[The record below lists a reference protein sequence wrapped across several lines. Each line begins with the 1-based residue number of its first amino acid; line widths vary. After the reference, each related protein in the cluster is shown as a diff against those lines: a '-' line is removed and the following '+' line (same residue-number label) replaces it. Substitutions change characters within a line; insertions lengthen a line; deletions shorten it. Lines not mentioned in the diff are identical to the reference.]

1 MPDNNQAAPI
11 ELAAGFNPFSD
22 DAPQVQPQVQVEEAP
37 TATQSV
43 DTTVQTNEP
52 QVQQVQEE
60 QNVTAQPD
68 VTPSF
73 DPSQFLKEKFG
84 FESVEQ
90 AEQEL
95 KRAKDFKEPEFNF
108 ENDISKTLFQAIK
121 EGKTDEVYDILN
133 QQKRLEKLTTA
144 DVDTNIAVDIIK
156 TNLANKY
163 KELNSDE
170 IDLLFYEQYYTPQ
183 KPEQGYDETDED
195 YSQKLKTWQSQ
206 VDYAE
211 KKMIID
217 AKVYR
222 TDLAKLKADIKLP
235 DISRE
240 AEKEAQF
247 QEESEMMQRARSTYE
262 KTLDSQFQSFNGF
275 NVSVKDAE
283 VEIPITFNVGD
294 EEKLAIKNDL
304 TDFDS
309 DSYFGDRWFNEDGT
323 PKVQQIMADKYLLEN
338 REKIFSKIA
347 NEAASQRLLA
357 HLKKTGN
364 ININQQTPQGVPQQ
378 SFNSQLDELAKAVW
392 S

>member
-1 MPDNNQAAPI
+1 MPENNPAAPI
-11 ELAAGFNPFSD
+11 ELAEGYNPFAD
-22 DAPQVQPQVQVEEAP
+22 DAQPAQQIQPVEVAP
-37 TATQSV
+37 TNTEAQVPVETQGE
-43 DTTVQTNEP
+43 TVSEP
-52 QVQQVQEE
+52 AV
-60 QNVTAQPD
+60 A
-68 VTPSF
+68 PSF
-73 DPSQFLKEKFG
+73 DPNQFVRERFG
-84 FESVEQ
+84 FESVEE
-90 AEQEL
+90 AEEQF
-95 KRAKDFKEPEFNF
+95 KRVKDFKEPEFNF
-108 ENDISKTLFQAIK
+108 ENDISKTLFDAIK

-144 DVDTNIAVDIIK
+144 DVDANLAVDIIK

-163 KELNSDE
+163 KELNSEE
-170 IDLLFYEQYYTPQ
+170 IDLLFYEQYYAPI
-183 KPEQGYDETDED
+183 KPEQGYDESDED

-240 AEKEAQF
+240 AERQVEY
-247 QEESEMMQRARSTYE
+247 QEDFEMQQKARSIYE
-262 KTLDSQFQSFNGF
+262 TTLDSQFQTFNGF

-283 VEIPITFNVGD
+283 VEIPISFNVGD
-294 EEKLAIKNDL
+294 DEKLAIKNDL
-304 TDFDS
+304 SDFDS
-309 DSYFGDRWFNEDGT
+309 DSYFGGRWFNDDGT

-364 ININQQTPQGVPQQ
+364 ININQPTPQGIPTP
-378 SFNSQLDELAKAVW
+378 SPDAERDRLAAWAFSV
-392 S
+392 

>member
-156 TNLANKY
+156 TNIANKY

-170 IDLLFYEQYYTPQ
+170 VDLLFYEQYYTPQ

-222 TDLAKLKADIKLP
+222 PDLAKLKADIKLP
-235 DISRE
+235 DI
-240 AEKEAQF
+240 
-247 QEESEMMQRARSTYE
+247 
-262 KTLDSQFQSFNGF
+262 
-275 NVSVKDAE
+275 
-283 VEIPITFNVGD
+283 
-294 EEKLAIKNDL
+294 
-304 TDFDS
+304 
-309 DSYFGDRWFNEDGT
+309 
-323 PKVQQIMADKYLLEN
+323 IMKP
-338 REKIFSKIA
+338 R
-347 NEAASQRLLA
+347 
-357 HLKKTGN
+357 KKHN
-364 ININQQTPQGVPQQ
+364 FRRN
-378 SFNSQLDELAKAVW
+378 LR
-392 S
+392 

>member
-1 MPDNNQAAPI
+1 MPENNPAAPI
-11 ELAAGFNPFSD
+11 QLADGYNPFSD
-22 DAPQVQPQVQVEEAP
+22 DAQPVQQTQSVEVAP
-37 TATQSV
+37 TEQQPV
-43 DTTVQTNEP
+43 DTTVQTNDAPVQVTETSVTEP
-52 QVQQVQEE
+52 QQ
-60 QNVTAQPD
+60 AQ
-68 VTPSF
+68 PSF

-84 FESVEQ
+84 FDSVEQ

-95 KRAKDFKEPEFNF
+95 KRVKEFKEPEFNF

-133 QQKRLEKLTTA
+133 QQKRLEKLTTSE
-144 DVDTNIAVDIIK
+144 VDANVAVDIIK

-163 KELNSDE
+163 KQLNSDD
-170 IDLLFYEQYYTPQ
+170 IDLLFYEQYFTPQ
-183 KPEQGYDETDED
+183 KPDQGYDESDED
-195 YSQKLKTWQSQ
+195 YGQKLKTWQSQ
-206 VDYAE
+206 VDYAQR
-211 KKMIID
+211 KMIID
-217 AKVYR
+217 AKIYQD
-222 TDLAKLKADIKLP
+222 DLAKLKADIKLP

-240 AEKEAQF
+240 AEREAQS
-247 QEESEMMQRARSTYE
+247 QEEFEVMQQARSIYE

-275 NVSVKDAE
+275 NVSVKDAQ

-294 EEKLAIKNDL
+294 EEKMAIKNDL

-364 ININQQTPQGVPQQ
+364 ININQPTPQGIPTP
-378 SFNSQLDELAKAVW
+378 SADAERDRLAAWAFSV
-392 S
+392 

>member
-1 MPDNNQAAPI
+1 MPDNNPAAPI
-11 ELAAGFNPFSD
+11 QLADGYNPFSD
-22 DAPQVQPQVQVEEAP
+22 DAQPAQQIQPVEVAP
-37 TATQSV
+37 TNTEAQAPVETQV
-43 DTTVQTNEP
+43 PVETQAETVSESA
-52 QVQQVQEE
+52 V
-60 QNVTAQPD
+60 A
-68 VTPSF
+68 PSF
-73 DPSQFLKEKFG
+73 DPNQFVREKFG
-84 FESVEQ
+84 FESVEE
-90 AEQEL
+90 AEEQL
-95 KRAKDFKEPEFNF
+95 RRVKDFKEPEFNF
-108 ENDISKTLFQAIK
+108 ENDISKTLFDAIK

-144 DVDTNIAVDIIK
+144 DVDANLAVDIIK

-183 KPEQGYDETDED
+183 KPEQGYDESDED
-195 YSQKLKTWQSQ
+195 YSQKLKAWQSQ

-211 KKMIID
+211 RKMIID

-240 AEKEAQF
+240 AEREAES
-247 QEESEMMQRARSTYE
+247 QEEFEMQLAARSIYE
-262 KTLDSQFQSFNGF
+262 RTLDSQFQSFNGF
-275 NVSVKDAE
+275 NVSVKDGD
-283 VEIPITFNVGD
+283 VEIPISFNVGD
-294 EEKLAIKNDL
+294 EEKVAIKNDL
-304 TDFDS
+304 SDFDS

-364 ININQQTPQGVPQQ
+364 ININQPTPQGIPTP
-378 SFNSQLDELAKAVW
+378 SADAERDRLAAWAFSV
-392 S
+392 

>member
-1 MPDNNQAAPI
+1 MPDNNPAAPI
-11 ELAAGFNPFSD
+11 QLADGYNPFAD
-22 DAPQVQPQVQVEEAP
+22 DAQPAQQIQPVEVAP
-37 TATQSV
+37 TNTEAQAPVETQV
-43 DTTVQTNEP
+43 PVETQAETVSESA
-52 QVQQVQEE
+52 V
-60 QNVTAQPD
+60 A
-68 VTPSF
+68 PSF
-73 DPSQFLKEKFG
+73 DPNQFVREKFG
-84 FESVEQ
+84 FESVEE
-90 AEQEL
+90 AEEQL
-95 KRAKDFKEPEFNF
+95 RRVKDFKEPEFNF
-108 ENDISKTLFQAIK
+108 ENDISKTLFDAIK
-121 EGKTDEVYDILN
+121 EGKTDEVYEILN

-144 DVDTNIAVDIIK
+144 DVDANLAVDIIK

-183 KPEQGYDETDED
+183 KPEQGYDESDED
-195 YSQKLKTWQSQ
+195 YSQKLKAWQSQ

-211 KKMIID
+211 RKMIID

-240 AEKEAQF
+240 AEREAES
-247 QEESEMMQRARSTYE
+247 QEEFEMQLAARSIYE
-262 KTLDSQFQSFNGF
+262 RTLDSQFQSFNGF
-275 NVSVKDAE
+275 NVSVKDGD
-283 VEIPITFNVGD
+283 VEIPISFNVGD
-294 EEKLAIKNDL
+294 DEKVAIKNDL
-304 TDFDS
+304 SDFDS

-364 ININQQTPQGVPQQ
+364 ININQPTPQGIPTP
-378 SFNSQLDELAKAVW
+378 SADAERDRLAAWAFSV
-392 S
+392 